1 MITSTA
7 LTVDTLALNTMDTL
21 ITCTMVTYI
30 IWLRTGQ
37 WLSTKSK

>member
-7 LTVDTLALNTMDTL
+7 PTVNTLALNTMDTS

-30 IWLRTGQ
+30 TWLTMGQ